1 MGVAN
6 RGGSISEEEAEMRRL
21 WVLGVVTGICLL
33 SFPGIS
39 EAQTKPAIT
48 PGFIAK
54 VNAYCSAEE
63 SRFNKVLGQFPF
75 SNFDPYHPDVKTLRL
90 VGRHFEE
97 ALPLRKAIPN
107 ELKALGMPQ
116 AGKSQWGEL
125 ESLAVQS
132 DTIAIS
138 QIRVALAGNAKSF
151 VDTVN
156 QTTSVHNKLVS
167 SAEKDGF
174 AKSSPCGQVF

>member
-1 MGVAN
+1 
-6 RGGSISEEEAEMRRL
+6 MRRGF
-21 WVLGVVTGICLL
+21 WVVGVVTGICLT
-33 SFPGIS
+33 FPGIS

-63 SRFNKVLGQFPF
+63 SRFNRCLASSHSKFQPL
-75 SNFDPYHPDVKTLRL
+75 HPDTKTLRL
-90 VGRHFEE
+90 VGKHFEE

-107 ELKALGMPQ
+107 ELKALGKPQ

-132 DTIAIS
+132 NNIAIS
-138 QIRVALAGNAKSF
+138 QIRVALAGNAKGF

-156 QTTSVHNKLVS
+156 QTTSVHNRLVK
-167 SAEKDGF
+167 SAQKDGF

>member
-1 MGVAN
+1 
-6 RGGSISEEEAEMRRL
+6 MRRGF
-21 WVLGVVTGICLL
+21 WVVGVVTGICLL
-33 SFPGIS
+33 TFPGIS

-63 SRFNKVLGQFPF
+63 SRFNGVLGQFPF
-75 SNFDPYHPDVKTLRL
+75 PNFEPLHPDTKTLRL
-90 VGRHFEE
+90 VGKHFEE

-107 ELKALGMPQ
+107 ELKALGKPQ

-132 DTIAIS
+132 NNIAIS
-138 QIRVALAGNAKSF
+138 QIRVALAGNAKGF

-156 QTTSVHNKLVS
+156 QTTSVHNKLVK
-167 SAEKDGF
+167 SAQKDGF